1 MYAKSSVLTLPLLN
15 RRIVFSF
22 EKETT
27 TAFVQAVSDEHLEI
41 LANPGEGDD
50 EFYGE
55 LYFDDYGS
63 WKLLKI
69 ID

>member
-22 EKETT
+22 EEETT
-27 TAFVQAVSDEHLEI
+27 TAFVQAVSNEYLEI
-41 LANPGEGDD
+41 LANPGEGDK

-55 LYFDDYGS
+55 LYFDDYGA